1 MWVSEPCFV
10 LQEPAGR
17 FRFSILRAGAE
28 AAAIYLPPVGAT
40 GGEGLRGRLLRPLWM
55 GAHGREIGAGPG
67 SGWLPASSLW
77 LYVALIPGPGLPLL
91 WGVVVEGGY
100 GSPCVLLLSC
110 AAVAAVRRSYRCWPC
125 CSFSAYTVVCV
136 APCWG
141 LDVSPGLAWRRPG
154 HGQGGWGGAGAEA
167 EELPGAVGVL
177 GVVHVILLCPPCGL
191 CCLSGIGGLGS
202 CVPGRGGRGRA
213 SGGRRGVAGWR
224 LVARDPGFINMC

>member
-136 APCWG
+136 APVGGWTCLLGWRGGGLATARAGGEGQVLRPRSCRVLLGCWG
-141 LDVSPGLAWRRPG
+141 
-154 HGQGGWGGAGAEA
+154 
-167 EELPGAVGVL
+167 
-177 GVVHVILLCPPCGL
+177 
-191 CCLSGIGGLGS
+191 
-202 CVPGRGGRGRA
+202 
-213 SGGRRGVAGWR
+213 
-224 LVARDPGFINMC
+224 